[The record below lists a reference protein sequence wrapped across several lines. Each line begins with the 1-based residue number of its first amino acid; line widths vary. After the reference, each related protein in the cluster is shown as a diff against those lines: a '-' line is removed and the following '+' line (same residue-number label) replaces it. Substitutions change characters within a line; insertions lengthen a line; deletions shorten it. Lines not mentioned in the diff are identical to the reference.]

1 MILIVGG
8 AYQGKGA
15 YARENFG
22 EDYDVI
28 NSYQLRVK
36 GQLKAGE
43 NPMEKVQRLVAEKKA
58 EGVFDRLVIISDET
72 GCGVVPLDAFER
84 LYREQAGKVSCY
96 LAKEADSVIR
106 VICGIGKK
114 IK

>member
-8 AYQGKGA
+8 AYQGKTA
-15 YARENFG
+15 YVRENFG
-22 EDYDVI
+22 EGYCVI

-36 GQLKAGE
+36 EQLRAGE
-43 NPMEKVQRLVAEKKA
+43 NPMEEAHRLVAEKRA
-58 EGVFDRLVIISDET
+58 EGVWNRLVIISDET
-72 GCGVVPLDAFER
+72 GCGVVPMDAFER
-84 LYREQAGKVSCY
+84 LYREQSGRVSCY
-96 LAKEADSVIR
+96 LAEEADSVIR